1 MIYEPPP
8 DLRNRPQS
16 THPLSNTKAIPPW
29 WKKVYSRNAKKITA
43 ATWKDLLQDT
53 TIEEVKQ
60 TVQNCKKN
68 KAAGHDGVDTNL
80 LQMLTS
86 SNGPLAEILSIL
98 INVSFARGK
107 TLPSWRKAVITL
119 IPKRKDDGS
128 LTDSLKEMRPIS
140 VLQEFGK
147 IASKILAERWGAYPS
162 QASLDYDFGAKSLSK
177 GWECSSM
184 YRYCA
189 QCIRGFSRKKANRQA
204 AFCTLI

>member
-1 MIYEPPP
+1 MEKS
-8 DLRNRPQS
+8 LF
-16 THPLSNTKAIPPW
+16 TKC
-29 WKKVYSRNAKKITA
+29 KKKITA
-43 ATWKDLLQDT
+43 GTWKDLLQDT

-128 LTDSLKEMRPIS
+128 LTDNLKEMRPIS

-147 IASKILAERWGAYPS
+147 IASKILAERWGAILLKHPS
-162 QASLDYDFGAKSLSK
+162 IMTSAQRAFLKDGNVH
-177 GWECSSM
+177 
-184 YRYCA
+184 
-189 QCIRGFSRKKANRQA
+189 QCIRRAIIFPPFVEGIYYADVH
-204 AFCTLI
+204 